1 MDMSVSFPRAARLFA
16 PALIVLTIFATPS
29 RAQDLVMGLG
39 GNITSIDPHFHNLAP
54 NNNIATHIF
63 DRLVHQD
70 GQQRLIPGL
79 ALEWRAVDDT
89 TWEFKLRR
97 DVRFHDGSPFDAED
111 VVATIK
117 RVPWVPNSPSSF
129 NIYTRPIVET
139 TVVDPHTV
147 RFKTAR
153 PYPLLPTDLSTVNVV
168 SRKHVESPTAAFNQG
183 PAAIGTGPFRFVEF
197 APGDRVVLQRNEN
210 YWGEKPHWSRVT
222 VRVITNAS
230 ARVAALLA
238 GDAHIVDQLPTSDLA
253 RVRQNANTAI
263 AKIGSNRVIYLHLDH
278 NRDQTPFATDKQGA
292 VLPNNPLKNRR
303 VRQALSRAINREGIA
318 QRLFD
323 GEALP
328 AGNLLPPGFF
338 GAPQNQRPDPYDVDG
353 ARRLLTEAG
362 YPNGFALTI
371 HGPND
376 RYPEDEKVLQA
387 IGPMFARL
395 GVDTRVVTLPWATY
409 VAQAGAPNYAFSV
422 MLVGWGAGTG
432 EMSSPLRSLLATPN
446 PQIGFGPSNR
456 GRYSNPQM
464 DEILARAL
472 ATVDDTA
479 RARLLAEASEV
490 AMADAGLIPLYYQV
504 NLWGHRRNLVYA
516 PRADEYTVAYSVRPA
531 AN

>member
-1 MDMSVSFPRAARLFA
+1 MSVSFVRATRLLA
-16 PALIVLTIFATPS
+16 PACLALALALVSTPV

-54 NNNIATHIF
+54 NNNIAAHIF

-70 GQQRLIPGL
+70 EQQRLIPGL
-79 ALEWRAVDDT
+79 ATEWRAIDET

-129 NIYTRPIVET
+129 NIATRPIVET
-139 TVVDPHTV
+139 IVVDPHTV

-153 PYPLLPTDLSTVNVV
+153 PYPLLPTDLSIVNVV
-168 SRKHVESPTAAFNQG
+168 SRRHVESPTAAFNQG
-183 PAAIGTGPFRFVEF
+183 AAAVGTGPFRFVEF
-197 APGDRVVLQRNEN
+197 APGDRVVLQRNDN
-210 YWGEKPHWSRVT
+210 YWAGRPHWNRVT
-222 VRVITNAS
+222 VRVITNNS
-230 ARVAALLA
+230 ARTAALLA
-238 GDAHIVDQLPTSDLA
+238 GDVQIVDQVPTNDLV
-253 RVRQNANTAI
+253 RIRQNANTTV

-278 NRDQTPFATDKQGA
+278 ARDQTPFATDKQGA
-292 VLPNNPLKNRR
+292 VLPNNPLKSRR
-303 VRQALSRAINREGIA
+303 VRQALSKAINREAIA

-328 AGNLLPPGFF
+328 AANLLPPGFF
-338 GAPQNQRPDPYDVDG
+338 GAPQNQRPEPYDADG
-353 ARRLLTEAG
+353 ARRLLAEAG

-387 IGPMFARL
+387 IGPMFSRV
-395 GVDTRVVTLPWATY
+395 GIDTRVVTLPWATY
-409 VAQAGAPNYAFSV
+409 VGQAGAPNYAFSV

-432 EMSSPLRSLLATPN
+432 EMSSPLRSLLATVN
-446 PQIGFGPSNR
+446 PQTGFGPSNR

-464 DEILARAL
+464 DEILTRAL
-472 ATVDDTA
+472 ATVDDPA

-490 AMADAGLIPLYYQV
+490 AMADVGLIPLYYQV
-504 NLWGHRRNLVYA
+504 NLWGHRRNVAYA
-516 PRADEYTVAYSVRPA
+516 PRADEYTLAHSVRPS